1 LLRGTGVHPF
11 EVVQIANGASDTGTL
26 NKMTEEKVTCRSLLQ
41 AGAVR
46 IKWPAD
52 LTREVPEPESW
63 TWVILEQANWNAE
76 AVMGW
81 RYSQREL
88 KKRGTQQA
96 APKRRRRED

>member
-1 LLRGTGVHPF
+1 MVHGR

-26 NKMTEEKVTCRSLLQ
+26 NKMTEENGDLPHALSGDH

-63 TWVILEQANWNAE
+63 TWVISSS
-76 AVMGW
+76 
-81 RYSQREL
+81 RPT
-88 KKRGTQQA
+88 GTPRLSWVGA
-96 APKRRRRED
+96 THSAS

>member
-1 LLRGTGVHPF
+1 MGNL
-11 EVVQIANGASDTGTL
+11 
-26 NKMTEEKVTCRSLLQ
+26 
-41 AGAVR
+41 
-46 IKWPAD
+46 
-52 LTREVPEPESW
+52 
-63 TWVILEQANWNAE
+63 LEQANWNAE